1 MARPNK
7 EALAALERA
16 HAAWPGLELDEPAFL
31 SWLEART
38 GGAGDANV
46 EDLWLVRACELNV
59 PRSLALFERHALKPA
74 LAPLPERIRADVG
87 QRVMQRL
94 FTGSEPKIRQYR
106 GRGRVSRW
114 LHVVAL
120 RESRAERKLAER
132 ETPDDDLVRLA
143 GAITSS
149 GSTGLERALHR
160 QARGVLERALEAL
173 GPDERSLLAR
183 HFLGGETHQKL
194 ADALGIPRSTVAY
207 RLTRLTQRVLESTRS
222 GLQELGLTPSQLE
235 SLLGAMRSQVDLTFS
250 ILRGS

>member
-7 EALAALERA
+7 EALAAVERGR
-16 HAAWPGLELDEPAFL
+16 AAWPDLELDEAAFAA
-31 SWLEART
+31 WLEART
-38 GGAGDANV
+38 GGAPDVNV

-59 PRSLALFERHALKPA
+59 PRALALFERHALKPA
-74 LAPLPERIRADVG
+74 LVPLPERVRADVG

-94 FTGSEPKIRQYR
+94 FTGTDPKIRQYK

-120 RESRAERKLAER
+120 RESRAERRLNER
-132 ETPDDDLVRLA
+132 ETGADDLERLA
-143 GAITSS
+143 GAISAS
-149 GSTGLERALHR
+149 GSTGLERTLHR
-160 QARGVLERALEAL
+160 QARAVLARALEAL
-173 GPDERSLLAR
+173 APEERKLLAR
-183 HFLGGETHQKL
+183 HFLQGETHQAL
-194 ADALGIPRSTVAY
+194 ATELGIPRSTVAY

-222 GLQELGLTPSQLE
+222 GLRELGLTRSQLE